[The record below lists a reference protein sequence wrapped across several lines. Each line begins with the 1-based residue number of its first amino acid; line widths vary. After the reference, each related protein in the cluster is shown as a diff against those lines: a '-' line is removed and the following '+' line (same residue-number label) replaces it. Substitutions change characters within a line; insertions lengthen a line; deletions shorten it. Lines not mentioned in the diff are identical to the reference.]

1 MTKALLEIKNLWVSY
16 GAIQALQDTNLVVNE
31 GEIVTLIGANGAGK
45 STTLKAISRLINPLK
60 GQIFYNGEDITRYRP
75 DRVVSLG
82 IAQSP
87 EGRRVLARQT
97 VLTNLE
103 LGAYTRSDRLA
114 IKADIERQF
123 LTFPRLGER
132 RHQLA
137 GTLSG
142 GEQQMLAIAR
152 AVMSRPK
159 LLLLDEPSLGLAPQV
174 VREIFSVIRQLHEQG
189 VTILLVEQN
198 ANLAL
203 QTAHRGYVL
212 EAGQLILTDVASAL
226 LNDRRV
232 RKAYLG

>member
-1 MTKALLEIKNLWVSY
+1 MTKPLLEVKSLYVNY
-16 GAIQALQDTNLVVNE
+16 GAIQALIDTNLVVNE

-45 STTLKAISRLINPLK
+45 STTLRAISRLVNPRS
-60 GQIFYNGEDITRYRP
+60 GQIFYNGQEITRSRP
-75 DRVVSLG
+75 EQVVRLG

-103 LGAYTRSDRLA
+103 LGAYIRSDRLG
-114 IKADIERQF
+114 IKSDIERQF

-159 LLLLDEPSLGLAPQV
+159 LLLLDEPSLGLAPQI
-174 VREIFSVIRQLHEQG
+174 VREIFKSIRQLHEEG

-203 QTAHRGYVL
+203 QTADRGYVL
-212 EAGQLILTDVASAL
+212 EAGQLTLTGLASEL
-226 LNDRRV
+226 LNDERV
-232 RKAYLG
+232 RIAYLG